1 MIIYCN
7 GDSFTAG
14 TELGDDILP
23 GYPGT
28 MDFTSTA
35 EQRASFEKWKR
46 STHDPSRL
54 GPTRDANR
62 FLIEKLEKER
72 SWPNKLSKLAN
83 TEVVNNAEGGSS
95 MDRIART
102 TVCDLLR
109 LKETSND
116 ITAIIGTTSE
126 LRFEVGNKLFWQSI
140 LVSSHVTK
148 DIEPLVRFKVEY
160 ETDYHA
166 FVNYFKNI
174 IYIQDFCR
182 ANGFKLYFVS
192 PNYIYPNFK
201 LLQKNQDLF
210 DMVKYADLKYEL
222 ILQEVAEK
230 INYNALTPTLHHSE
244 AVHEEVAKILYEK
257 LIK

>member
-7 GDSFTAG
+7 GDSFVAG

-35 EQRASFEKWKR
+35 EQRAPFEKWKVT
-46 STHDPSRL
+46 THDPSRL
-54 GPTRDANR
+54 GPARDANR
-62 FLIEKLEKER
+62 FLIEKLERER
-72 SWPNKLSKLAN
+72 AWPNKLSNLAN
-83 TEVVNNAEGGSS
+83 IDVVNSAEGGSS

-182 ANGFKLYFVS
+182 VNGFKLYFIC
-192 PNYIYPNFK
+192 PKYTYPNDE
-201 LLQKNQDLF
+201 LLQCNPDLS
-210 DMVKYADLKYEL
+210 DMVNYADLKYEL
-222 ILQEVAEK
+222 VMDDIAIR
-230 INYNALTPTLHHSE
+230 INKNALTPTFHYSE
-244 AVHEEVAKILYEK
+244 IIHDEVARILYEK